1 MEGADVLRLCLKLR
15 SKWCLRRAPSGFTQR
30 YAVNIDRMQ
39 RWQDLG
45 ILKAMMNG
53 ETSWALL
60 DALVT
65 VATERKLHQWNLTD
79 TDRGDTTTIEV
90 DVDRI

>member
-1 MEGADVLRLCLKLR
+1 MKGVDVFRLSLKLR
-15 SKWCLRRAPSGFTQR
+15 SNWYLRRPPSGFTQR
-30 YAVNIDRMQ
+30 YVVNIDRMQ

-60 DALVT
+60 DALVA
-65 VATERKLHQWNLTD
+65 VATERKLHQWNFTH